1 MIVYKTTNLINGKIY
16 VGQDTK
22 NNPKYLGSGKL
33 LKKSIAKY
41 GKENFRK
48 EILESC
54 VDKNLLDERE
64 KYWILT
70 LNSRDPKI
78 GYNIANG
85 GEGAS
90 GFKHSAE
97 TKEKISKLHKGK
109 KLSKEHI
116 EKIREY
122 GKRRPK
128 SKEFLEQ
135 QGCIN
140 KYWPKGTKHTDKT
153 KQKMSEYHKANP
165 VRYWLGKARPL
176 EAIEKAKQTNK
187 GFKHSE
193 ETKLKMSGNGNS
205 FYGKQHDDATRKRIS
220 ESKKNSTPKQKLEWY
235 KKFFT
240 TKMGHEPTQEQ
251 LDFKLQQIK
260 QKLQHGI

>member
-85 GEGAS
+85 GEGQNLDI
-90 GFKHSAE
+90 G
-97 TKEKISKLHKGK
+97 KEFISKIHKGK
-109 KLSKEHI
+109 KLSNETK
-116 EKIREY
+116 EKI
-122 GKRRPK
+122 KTTLK
-128 SKEFLEQ
+128 SKPVKQSSIDTLLKYNGHRKGSTMPLSAKQ
-135 QGCIN
+135 SISKAN
-140 KYWPKGTKHTDKT
+140 KGKVPWNKGLKGALSAETIDKMRNAKKGKT
-153 KQKMSEYHKANP
+153 LSEEHKRKMSES
-165 VRYWLGKARPL
+165 
-176 EAIEKAKQTNK
+176 AKNR
-187 GFKHSE
+187 
-193 ETKLKMSGNGNS
+193 
-205 FYGKQHDDATRKRIS
+205 KQR
-220 ESKKNSTPKQKLEWY
+220 
-235 KKFFT
+235 
-240 TKMGHEPTQEQ
+240 
-251 LDFKLQQIK
+251 
-260 QKLQHGI
+260 LQHGI